1 MDELINKLVAEYKA
15 DYITWHD
22 IQDQVEAYVLQL
34 DGHGLVLDKDIIHK
48 RVLKENEILQEIEN
62 KLKGGE

>member
-15 DYITWHD
+15 DHITWHD

-34 DGHGLVLDKDIIHK
+34 DGYGLVLDKDIIHK

-62 KLKGGE
+62 QLKGGE

>member
-1 MDELINKLVAEYKA
+1 MDELINKLVTEYKA
-15 DYITWHD
+15 DHITWHD

-48 RVLKENEILQEIEN
+48 RVLKENDILTKIEN
-62 KLKGGE
+62 QLKGSE

>member
-1 MDELINKLVAEYKA
+1 MDELINKLVAKYKA
-15 DYITWHD
+15 DHITWHD

-48 RVLKENEILQEIEN
+48 RVLKENEILQEIE
-62 KLKGGE
+62 KRIGGE

>member
-15 DYITWHD
+15 DHITWHD

-48 RVLKENEILQEIEN
+48 RVSKENDILTKIEN
-62 KLKGGE
+62 QLKGGK

>member
-1 MDELINKLVAEYKA
+1 MDELINKLVAEYRA
-15 DYITWHD
+15 DHITWHD

-34 DGHGLVLDKDIIHK
+34 DGHGLVL
-48 RVLKENEILQEIEN
+48 EILQEIEN